1 MTPRQAHCQPHR
13 QARWQP
19 RRQRGAALLLL
30 VAVLG
35 LGAASLLIS
44 AFGRKTGEAERQ
56 QRTLDTL
63 AQARE
68 ALLGFAAVN
77 GRLPRPAASAL
88 DGRERAADCAD
99 DAACSGFLPWV
110 ALGVAGSDAWGKL
123 LRYSVTPEMA
133 RAPIVSFSAVANRVV
148 LERDARGEFAYVAG
162 QALCDV
168 SVECLP
174 VVLFSQGKD
183 HYGTAASGVTQI
195 NTARGN
201 VDEAANDR
209 ASRSFIARPA
219 TDNAALPGG
228 AFDDMLTWIT
238 LPTLYQRMRAARNL
252 P

>member
-1 MTPRQAHCQPHR
+1 MTPRQAHRQTHR
-13 QARWQP
+13 QP
-19 RRQRGAALLLL
+19 RRQHGAALLLL
-30 VAVLG
+30 LAVLG

-44 AFGRKTGEAERQ
+44 AFGRNTGEAERQ
-56 QRTLDTL
+56 QRTLATL

-68 ALLGFAAVN
+68 ALLGFATTQ

-99 DAACSGFLPWV
+99 DA
-110 ALGVAGSDAWGKL
+110 WGKL
-123 LRYSVTPEMA
+123 LRYSVTPAMA

-148 LERDARGEFAYVAG
+148 LTRGGRGELAYVAG
-162 QALCDV
+162 QDQCDV
-168 SVECLP
+168 SAQCLP
-174 VVLFSQGKD
+174 AVLFSQGKD
-183 HYGTAASGVTQI
+183 HYGTAASGVPQI

-201 VDEAANDR
+201 IDEAANDS

-219 TDNAALPGG
+219 TELAVQPGG

>member
-1 MTPRQAHCQPHR
+1 MTLRQAHC
-13 QARWQP
+13 QP

-35 LGAASLLIS
+35 LGTASLLIS
-44 AFGRKTGEAERQ
+44 AFGRKSGEAERQ
-56 QRTLDTL
+56 QRTLATL

-68 ALLGFAAVN
+68 ALLGFAATQ

-88 DGRERAADCAD
+88 DGRERADDCAN
-99 DAACSGFLPWV
+99 DAQCSGFLPWV

-123 LRYSVTPEMA
+123 LRYSVTPEMT

-148 LERDARGEFAYVAG
+148 LKRDGRGEFAFVAG

-168 SVECLP
+168 SAQCLP
-174 VVLFSQGKD
+174 VVLFSQGKE
-183 HYGTAASGVTQI
+183 HHGTAASGVAQI

-201 VDEAANDR
+201 IDEAANDS
-209 ASRSFIARPA
+209 ASRSFISRPA
-219 TDNAALPGG
+219 TDLAALPGG
-228 AFDDMLTWIT
+228 AFDDMLMWIT
-238 LPTLYQRMRAARNL
+238 LPTLYQRMRTARNL

>member
-1 MTPRQAHCQPHR
+1 MTPRQAHR
-13 QARWQP
+13 QP

-35 LGAASLLIS
+35 LGAASLLIG
-44 AFGRKTGEAERQ
+44 AFGRNTGEAERQ
-56 QRTLDTL
+56 QRTLATL
-63 AQARE
+63 AQARD
-68 ALLGFAAVN
+68 ALLGFAAAN

-88 DGRERAADCAD
+88 DGRERPADCAG
-99 DAACSGFLPWV
+99 DAECSGFLPWV
-110 ALGVAGSDAWGKL
+110 ALGVDGVDAWGKL

-148 LERDARGEFAYVAG
+148 LTRDGRGAFAFVAG
-162 QALCDV
+162 QDQCDV
-168 SVECLP
+168 SAQCLP
-174 VVLFSQGKD
+174 AVLFSQGKN
-183 HYGTAASGVTQI
+183 HYGTAASGVPQI

-201 VDEAANDR
+201 IDEAANDG
-209 ASRSFIARPA
+209 ASRRFINRPA
-219 TDNAALPGG
+219 TELATPPGG

>member
-1 MTPRQAHCQPHR
+1 MTPRKA
-13 QARWQP
+13 

-44 AFGRKTGEAERQ
+44 AFGRNTGEAERQ
-56 QRTLDTL
+56 QRTLATL
-63 AQARE
+63 AQARD
-68 ALLGFAAVN
+68 ALLGFAATN

-110 ALGVAGSDAWGKL
+110 ALGVDGVDAWGKL

-133 RAPIVSFSAVANRVV
+133 RAPIVSFSAIANRVV
-148 LERDARGEFAYVAG
+148 LERGSRGELAFVAG

-168 SVECLP
+168 SAQCLP
-174 VVLFSQGKD
+174 VVLFSQGKE
-183 HYGTAASGVTQI
+183 HHGTAASGVPQI

-201 VDEAANDR
+201 IDEAANDR
-209 ASRSFIARPA
+209 ASRGFIARPA
-219 TDNAALPGG
+219 TGNAALPGG

>member
-1 MTPRQAHCQPHR
+1 MTPRQTHR
-13 QARWQP
+13 KP

-35 LGAASLLIS
+35 LGTASLLIS
-44 AFGRKTGEAERQ
+44 AFGRRSGEAERQ
-56 QRTLDTL
+56 QRTLATL

-68 ALLGFAAVN
+68 ALLGFAATN

-110 ALGVAGSDAWGKL
+110 ALGVDGVDAWGKL

-148 LERDARGEFAYVAG
+148 LERDARGDFTYVAG
-162 QALCDV
+162 QDQCDV
-168 SVECLP
+168 SAQCLP

-183 HYGTAASGVTQI
+183 QHGTAASGVTQI

-201 VDEAANDR
+201 IDEAANDS
-209 ASRSFIARPA
+209 ASRRFIARPA
-219 TDNAALPGG
+219 SGNAALPGG

>member
-1 MTPRQAHCQPHR
+1 MTPRQTRCH
-13 QARWQP
+13 P

-44 AFGRKTGEAERQ
+44 AFGRGTGEAERQ
-56 QRTLDTL
+56 QRTLATL

-68 ALLGFAAVN
+68 ALLGFAATQ

-110 ALGVAGSDAWGKL
+110 ALGVDGVDAWGKL

-133 RAPIVSFSAVANRVV
+133 RAPIVSFSAIANRVV
-148 LERDARGEFAYVAG
+148 LERDARGEFAFVAG
-162 QALCDV
+162 QAQCNV
-168 SVECLP
+168 SAQCLP
-174 VVLFSQGKD
+174 VVLFSQGKE
-183 HYGTAASGVTQI
+183 HHGTSASGVTQI

-201 VDEAANDR
+201 IDEAANDSD
-209 ASRSFIARPA
+209 SRSFIARPA
-219 TDNAALPGG
+219 TGNAALPGG

-238 LPTLYQRMRAARNL
+238 LPALYQRMRAARNL

>member
-1 MTPRQAHCQPHR
+1 MTLRQAHC
-13 QARWQP
+13 QP

-35 LGAASLLIS
+35 LGTASLLIS
-44 AFGRKTGEAERQ
+44 AFGRKSGEAERQ
-56 QRTLDTL
+56 QRTLATL

-68 ALLGFAAVN
+68 ALLGFAAAN

-88 DGRERAADCAD
+88 DGRERADDCAN
-99 DAACSGFLPWV
+99 DAQCSGFLPWV

-123 LRYSVTPEMA
+123 LRYSVTPEMT

-148 LERDARGEFAYVAG
+148 LTRDGRGEFAFVAG

-168 SVECLP
+168 SAQCLP
-174 VVLFSQGKD
+174 VVLFSQGKE
-183 HYGTAASGVTQI
+183 HHGTAASGVAQI

-201 VDEAANDR
+201 IDEAANDS
-209 ASRSFIARPA
+209 ASRSFISRPA
-219 TDNAALPGG
+219 TDLAALPGG
-228 AFDDMLTWIT
+228 AFDDMLMWIT